1 MCSPGVFHVRWRGAH
16 ARKHSGLV
24 VGVGEGVLQVQGEGV
39 VPERHPQ
46 RFHVTAV
53 LVAHHDTLYD
63 PHLRVG

>member
-1 MCSPGVFHVRWRGAH
+1 
-16 ARKHSGLV
+16 
-24 VGVGEGVLQVQGEGV
+24 V